1 MKKNTILACTALSL
15 ILPCVPAHAANDIY
29 NISPASTPQQIKDS
43 TSSQVMTIHDRERSS
58 DLTTIWI
65 APRKDCNDKADGSK
79 DNPVCDV
86 SQASSILNNLYQQG
100 KARGD
105 VDIRFKTG
113 KGVVYQPENGKR
125 FGDFT
130 FTPTAGHVVRFIPD
144 WYNNIDDLKKINA
157 DNRINVKGYPASQS
171 KNNDSGIGLSISP
184 KSNKGGTYQI
194 SGFHFDNLV
203 NPLKVITP
211 QVTKDKI
218 SNSSDPED
226 IYKNIRHSQNA
237 PIGNM
242 LISNNVF
249 DHVGDAYTAGGGNYI
264 SGAMRVWGA
273 TNMLIKDNTFI
284 NGKATSKNTSTSHVI
299 YNYMTSG
306 TVYEGNTFKNNNY
319 SLIRARL
326 SNDDIITGNNFSTSK
341 SLFGKDKEVI
351 GTWYQGY
358 LYGKGGTRDNKSYAE
373 CKGDGPFEFNN
384 TFTGRH
390 STVLRNLRQQPYCT
404 DTKRITAPMFLE
416 GIQTGDKEYSLRW
429 GDADTNGDG
438 VKNYHVYVGKAN
450 KYGTPTSDV
459 PVKVKTTPS
468 SVHEATI
475 DKSMFDKAGIKPG
488 DNFHYYVVAEST
500 SGWLS
505 SRNQL
510 KTSAFLDKTYQGRDN
525 YNVARVESWDRI
537 IDGKKPEKST
547 FNYELVSHKVS
558 PSYKSAKVKP
568 GDKATQSVPLSKV
581 PAYTTF
587 SLKDS
592 TFPKKVSID
601 PRTGKITAD
610 TARVKPG
617 KYTIDVDVQYG
628 DWSHDTATF
637 NLEVEEET
645 VDKPSTDKPTT
656 STSKKPTTSTSKKPT
671 TSTSKKPTTSTS
683 KKPTTSTSEK
693 PTTSTSEKP
702 TSTDKPTTSTSS
714 DTSKPSSSNDVT
726 TSKKPTTTPSNKK
739 TASSTVVSPAA
750 QPSPVDKGRSHHPSL
765 WEKIKSVFSPHKEDQ
780 SSSNNQVETPYHA
793 VDAENSENST
803 GDSYDY
809 HPGDASNDADTG
821 EGKVG
826 PEVNTGGRVD
836 VSFLDKVISIVK

>member
-100 KARGD
+100 KAQGD

-130 FTPTAGHVVRFIPD
+130 FAPTAGHVVRFIPD

-171 KNNDSGIGLSISP
+171 KNNDSGVGLSISP
-184 KSNKGGTYQI
+184 TANRGGTYQI

-203 NPLKVITP
+203 NPLKVVTP
-211 QVTKDKI
+211 QVTNDKI
-218 SNSSDPED
+218 SNSADPEAV
-226 IYKNIRHSQNA
+226 YKNIRHSLNA
-237 PIGNM
+237 PVGNM

-249 DHVGDAYTAGGGNYI
+249 DHVGDAYTAGNGNYI

-284 NGKATSKNTSTSHVI
+284 NGKATSQNTSTSHVI

-326 SNDDIITGNNFSTSK
+326 SNDDVITGNNFSTSK

-358 LYGKGGTRDNKSYAE
+358 LYGKGGARDNKSYAE

-390 STVLRNLRQQPYCT
+390 STTIRKLRQQPYCT
-404 DTKRITAPMFLE
+404 DKKRITAPMFLE

-459 PVKVKTTPS
+459 PVKVKTTSS

-537 IDGKKPEKST
+537 TDGKKPEKST
-547 FNYELVSHKVS
+547 FNYDLVSHKLS
-558 PSYKSAKVKP
+558 PSYKSIKVKP
-568 GDKATQSVPLSKV
+568 GDKATQSVSLSKV

-610 TARVKPG
+610 TAKVKPG

-637 NLEVEEET
+637 NLEVEEAT
-645 VDKPSTDKPTT
+645 VDKPSTNKPTT
-656 STSKKPTTSTSKKPT
+656 STSKKPTTSD
-671 TSTSKKPTTSTS
+671 
-683 KKPTTSTSEK
+683 K

-702 TSTDKPTTSTSS
+702 TSADKPTASTSS

-726 TSKKPTTTPSNKK
+726 TSKKPTSHITSTSKKPTTSSDKKKSTSN
-739 TASSTVVSPAA
+739 TVDSSTA
-750 QPSPVDKGRSHHPSL
+750 QPSPVDKGSSHHPSL

-780 SSSNNQVETPYHA
+780 SSSNSQVRTPYHA
-793 VDAENSENST
+793 VNEENSENNT
-803 GDSYDY
+803 GDRYDY
-809 HPGDASNDADTG
+809 HPGDASNDTG

>member
-65 APRKDCNDKADGSK
+65 APRKDCNDKADGSES
-79 DNPVCDV
+79 NPVCDV

-100 KARGD
+100 KAQGD

-130 FTPTAGHVVRFIPD
+130 FAPTAGHVVRFIPD

-171 KNNDSGIGLSISP
+171 KNNDSGVGLSISP

-218 SNSSDPED
+218 SNSSDPEA

-249 DHVGDAYTAGGGNYI
+249 DHVGDAYTAGGVNYI

-273 TNMLIKDNTFI
+273 TNMLIKDNTFL

-306 TVYEGNTFKNNNY
+306 TVYEGNTFKDNNY

-326 SNDDIITGNNFSTSK
+326 SNDDVITGNNFSTSTR
-341 SLFGKDKEVI
+341 LFGKDKEVI

-358 LYGKGGTRDNKSYAE
+358 LYGKGGLRDNKSYAE

-390 STVLRNLRQQPYCT
+390 STVIRKLRQQPYCT
-404 DTKRITAPMFLE
+404 DKKRITAPMFLE
-416 GIQTGDKEYSLRW
+416 GIQTGEKEYSLRW

-459 PVKVKTTPS
+459 PVKVKTTSS

-537 IDGKKPEKST
+537 TDGKKPEKST
-547 FNYELVSHKVS
+547 FNYDLVSHKVS
-558 PSYKSAKVKP
+558 PSYKSVKVKP
-568 GDKATQSVPLSKV
+568 GDKATQSVSLSKV

-587 SLKDS
+587 SLRDS

-610 TARVKPG
+610 TAKVKPG

-628 DWSHDTATF
+628 DWSHDTATLT
-637 NLEVEEET
+637 LEVEEAT
-645 VDKPSTDKPTT
+645 VDKPSTDKPAT
-656 STSKKPTTSTSKKPT
+656 STSKKPTTS
-671 TSTSKKPTTSTS
+671 
-683 KKPTTSTSEK
+683 EK
-693 PTTSTSEKP
+693 PTTSDE
-702 TSTDKPTTSTSS
+702 PTTSTSS
-714 DTSKPSSSNDVT
+714 DTSKPSISNDVT

-739 TASSTVVSPAA
+739 TASSTVVSPTS
-750 QPSPVDKGRSHHPSL
+750 QPSPVDKGSSHHPSL

-780 SSSNNQVETPYHA
+780 SSSNSQVRSPYHT
-793 VDAENSENST
+793 VNAENNESNT
-803 GDSYDY
+803 GDSHDY
-809 HPGDASNDADTG
+809 HPDDTSNDI
-821 EGKVG
+821 EEKIG
-826 PEVNTGGRVD
+826 PEVNTGGKVD
-836 VSFLDKVISIVK
+836 RSFLDKVVSIVR

>member
-130 FTPTAGHVVRFIPD
+130 FAPTAGHVVRFIPD

-171 KNNDSGIGLSISP
+171 KNNDSGVGLSISP

-218 SNSSDPED
+218 SNSSDPEA

-249 DHVGDAYTAGGGNYI
+249 DHVGDAYTAGGSNYI

-284 NGKATSKNTSTSHVI
+284 NGKATSQNTSTSHVI

-326 SNDDIITGNNFSTSK
+326 SNDDVITGNNFSTSK

-358 LYGKGGTRDNKSYAE
+358 LYGKGGMRDNKSYAE

-459 PVKVKTTPS
+459 PVKVKTTSS

-568 GDKATQSVPLSKV
+568 GDKATQSVSLSKV

-587 SLKDS
+587 SLKES

-610 TARVKPG
+610 TAKVKPG

-628 DWSHDTATF
+628 DWSHDTATLT
-637 NLEVEEET
+637 LEVEEAT
-645 VDKPSTDKPTT
+645 VDKPSTDKPAT
-656 STSKKPTTSTSKKPT
+656 STSKKPT
-671 TSTSKKPTTSTS
+671 
-683 KKPTTSTSEK
+683 
-693 PTTSTSEKP
+693 TSEKP
-702 TSTDKPTTSTSS
+702 TSTDKPTTSTSKKPTSTDKPNTSEKPTTSDEPTASTSS
-714 DTSKPSSSNDVT
+714 DTSKPSISNDVT

-739 TASSTVVSPAA
+739 TASSTVVSPTS
-750 QPSPVDKGRSHHPSL
+750 QPSPVDKGSSHHLSL

-793 VDAENSENST
+793 VDAENNEINA

-809 HPGDASNDADTG
+809 YPDDASNDTG

-826 PEVNTGGRVD
+826 PEVNTGGKVD
-836 VSFLDKVISIVK
+836 RSFLDKVVSIMK

>member
-65 APRKDCNDKADGSK
+65 APRKDCNDKADGSES
-79 DNPVCDV
+79 NPVCDV

-100 KARGD
+100 KAQGD

-130 FTPTAGHVVRFIPD
+130 FAPTAGHVVRFIPD

-171 KNNDSGIGLSISP
+171 KNNDSGVGLSISP

-218 SNSSDPED
+218 SNSSDPEA

-306 TVYEGNTFKNNNY
+306 TVYEGNTFKDNNY

-326 SNDDIITGNNFSTSK
+326 SNGDVITGNNFSTSTR
-341 SLFGKDKEVI
+341 LFGKDKEVI

-358 LYGKGGTRDNKSYAE
+358 LYGKGGLRDNKSYAE

-390 STVLRNLRQQPYCT
+390 STTIRKLRQQPYCT
-404 DTKRITAPMFLE
+404 DKKRITAPMFLE
-416 GIQTGDKEYSLRW
+416 GVQTGDKAYSLRW

-459 PVKVKTTPS
+459 PVKVKTTSS

-537 IDGKKPEKST
+537 TDGKKPEKST

-558 PSYKSAKVKP
+558 PSYKSVKVKP
-568 GDKATQSVPLSKV
+568 GDKATQSVSLSKV

-592 TFPKKVSID
+592 TFPKKISVD
-601 PRTGKITAD
+601 PHTGKITAD
-610 TARVKPG
+610 TKKVKPG

-637 NLEVEEET
+637 NLEVEEAT
-645 VDKPSTDKPTT
+645 VDKPSTDKPAT
-656 STSKKPTTSTSKKPT
+656 STSKKPT
-671 TSTSKKPTTSTS
+671 
-683 KKPTTSTSEK
+683 
-693 PTTSTSEKP
+693 TSEKP
-702 TSTDKPTTSTSS
+702 TSTDKPTTSEKPTTSDEPTASTSS
-714 DTSKPSSSNDVT
+714 DTSKPSISNDVT

-739 TASSTVVSPAA
+739 TASSTVVSPTS
-750 QPSPVDKGRSHHPSL
+750 QPSPVDKGSSHHPSL
-765 WEKIKSVFSPHKEDQ
+765 WEKIKSIFSPHKEDKP
-780 SSSNNQVETPYHA
+780 SSNGQLRTSYHA
-793 VDAENSENST
+793 VDTENSENNT
-803 GDSYDY
+803 GDRYDY
-809 HPGDASNDADTG
+809 HPDDTSNDI
-821 EGKVG
+821 EEKIG
-826 PEVNTGGRVD
+826 PEVNTGGKVD
-836 VSFLDKVISIVK
+836 RSFLDKVVSIVR

>member
-29 NISPASTPQQIKDS
+29 NVSPVSTPQQIKDS

-65 APRKDCNDKADGSK
+65 APRKDCNDKFDGSES
-79 DNPVCDV
+79 NPVCDV

-100 KARGD
+100 KAQGD

-130 FTPTAGHVVRFIPD
+130 FAPTAGHVVRFIPD
-144 WYNNIDDLKKINA
+144 WYNSIDDLNKINS

-171 KNNDSGIGLSISP
+171 KNNDSGVGLSISP
-184 KSNKGGTYQI
+184 TANRGGTYQI

-211 QVTKDKI
+211 HVTNDKI
-218 SNSSDPED
+218 SNSADPEAV
-226 IYKNIRHSQNA
+226 YKNIRHSLNA
-237 PIGNM
+237 PVGNM

-249 DHVGDAYTAGGGNYI
+249 DHVGDAYTAGNGNHI
-264 SGAMRVWGA
+264 SGAMSVWGA

-284 NGKATSKNTSTSHVI
+284 NGKATSQNTSTSHVI

-326 SNDDIITGNNFSTSK
+326 SNDDVITGNNFSTSK
-341 SLFGKDKEVI
+341 SLFGKDNEVI

-358 LYGKGGTRDNKSYAE
+358 LYGKGGAKDNKSYAE

-384 TFTGRH
+384 TFTGSH
-390 STVLRNLRQQPYCT
+390 SDVIRKLRQQPYCT
-404 DTKRITAPMFLE
+404 DKKRITAPMFLE

-438 VKNYHVYVGKAN
+438 VKNYHVYVGKDN
-450 KYGTPTSDV
+450 KYGTPTSDI

-525 YNVARVESWDRI
+525 YTVARVESWDRI
-537 IDGKKPEKST
+537 IGGKKPEKST

-558 PSYKSAKVKP
+558 PSYKSVKVKP
-568 GDKATQSVPLSKV
+568 GDKATQSVSLSKV

-601 PRTGKITAD
+601 PHTGKITAD
-610 TARVKPG
+610 TAKVKPG
-617 KYTIDVDVQYG
+617 KYTIDVNVQYG

-637 NLEVEEET
+637 NLEVE
-645 VDKPSTDKPTT
+645 
-656 STSKKPTTSTSKKPT
+656 
-671 TSTSKKPTTSTS
+671 
-683 KKPTTSTSEK
+683 
-693 PTTSTSEKP
+693 
-702 TSTDKPTTSTSS
+702 
-714 DTSKPSSSNDVT
+714 
-726 TSKKPTTTPSNKK
+726 
-739 TASSTVVSPAA
+739 
-750 QPSPVDKGRSHHPSL
+750 
-765 WEKIKSVFSPHKEDQ
+765 
-780 SSSNNQVETPYHA
+780 
-793 VDAENSENST
+793 
-803 GDSYDY
+803 
-809 HPGDASNDADTG
+809 
-821 EGKVG
+821 
-826 PEVNTGGRVD
+826 
-836 VSFLDKVISIVK
+836 

>member
-65 APRKDCNDKADGSK
+65 APRKDCNDKADGSES
-79 DNPVCDV
+79 NPVCDV

-100 KARGD
+100 KAQGD

-130 FTPTAGHVVRFIPD
+130 FAPTAGHVVRFIPD

-171 KNNDSGIGLSISP
+171 KNNDSGVGLSISP

-218 SNSSDPED
+218 SNSSDPEA

-326 SNDDIITGNNFSTSK
+326 SNDDVITGNNFSTSK

-358 LYGKGGTRDNKSYAE
+358 LYGKGGLRDNKSYAE

-390 STVLRNLRQQPYCT
+390 STVIRKLRQQPYCT
-404 DTKRITAPMFLE
+404 DKKRITAPMFLE
-416 GIQTGDKEYSLRW
+416 GIQTGEKEYSLRW

-459 PVKVKTTPS
+459 PVKVKTTSS

-537 IDGKKPEKST
+537 TDGKKPEKST

-558 PSYKSAKVKP
+558 PSYKSVKVKP
-568 GDKATQSVPLSKV
+568 GDKATQSVSLSKV

-601 PRTGKITAD
+601 PHTGKITAD
-610 TARVKPG
+610 TEEVKPG

-628 DWSHDTATF
+628 DWSHDTATL
-637 NLEVEEET
+637 NLEVEEST
-645 VDKPSTDKPTT
+645 ADKTTTDKPSTSKPTT
-656 STSKKPTTSTSKKPT
+656 DKPSTSKPTTDAG
-671 TSTSKKPTTSTS
+671 
-683 KKPTTSTSEK
+683 EK
-693 PTTSTSEKP
+693 PSTSTSEKP
-702 TSTDKPTTSTSS
+702 TSADKPTSTSNNVS
-714 DTSKPSSSNDVT
+714 SKTSSSKPSSSSSGVT
-726 TSKKPTTTPSNKK
+726 TSKNPTSHTTSTSKKK
-739 TASSTVVSPAA
+739 TTSSAVDPSTA
-750 QPSPVDKGRSHHPSL
+750 QPSSSVDKGSSHHLSL
-765 WEKIKSVFSPHKEDQ
+765 WDKIKSIFSPHKEDQ
-780 SSSNNQVETPYHA
+780 PSSNGQVRTSYHA
-793 VDAENSENST
+793 VDTENSENNT
-803 GDSYDY
+803 GDRYNY
-809 HPGDASNDADTG
+809 HPDDTNNDM
-821 EGKVG
+821 EEKVG
-826 PEVNTGGRVD
+826 PEVNTGGKVD
-836 VSFLDKVISIVK
+836 RSFLDKVVSIVR